1 MEYNIEEI
9 LEMYEDDF
17 NPGPRPMAQEPRNM
31 YAGGQLVRNTNN
43 GSRPGY
49 AGKPYLDQA
58 KFIEEFTKQRI
69 EGNKTTAEFVEYL
82 NNNYKPSAQTD
93 KFKIGNVDRRMRIL
107 QEKGLIPKDIVTKG
121 SKANLAL
128 TPEKYISLLGEE
140 GYAAVKDNPTL
151 LKSRYEY
158 AREKKNNPNF
168 LEQRKIRRQNWINS
182 LSPEEYEEKITKPAR
197 IKNAERRGN
206 FPKFTVDRNNSK
218 SLAWK
223 DLVSRTYGT
232 QSDIRGKPYFT
243 FETPLEEGK
252 NYNTADMKKIVLI
265 DSKGNKFR
273 YDTLFDD
280 VKKVAGE
287 KEGNMFKNT
296 YDQRAFMNKDGIT
309 TELNKLY
316 GNQPGSFK
324 SVFNIQHIEGFNQN
338 PFKIHM
344 TFADQ
349 NFKENSARRTFTS
362 EFGKADTYSKKKAA
376 VNNYYKSL
384 GPEIVA
390 QIGKKPKGV
399 AKPLM
404 ELLKK
409 TGIKLT
415 DRQVTGAT
423 ALDEVMK
430 TIKEANPELAKK
442 VEIRLNGGLPLDDI
456 MSELKKIPGLEKT
469 AKGLAK
475 GFMKVGGPL
484 EVGFVG
490 LDMFNELSKGKTGK
504 QAFKTAVS
512 NLTFGAYEGGKRE
525 DMRTLL
531 ETAKNLNIDSTG
543 FSELKEL
550 MDLEKNLLTEKGN
563 LQKTFQYGMDE
574 RSVKKY
580 EDLINKLQ
588 NEFDSKSIA
597 LQGKLDV
604 NSLVDNYTKT
614 TKSLAEQQFEKSK
627 DSRSKRV
634 YPEMGSMGSDFMA
647 TIMNPIQSFLP
658 QNLMETTN
666 VTRPYVRALRKIPG
680 IGSFFD
686 PTSDAAILSAT
697 SQADRNERVEKAKP
711 NIISES
717 QSINYANGGIAN
729 LMKKYYD

>member
-1 MEYNIEEI
+1 MSNDYLKGNLLRHTRAEGYYRRDASLGKVDGAWKTFVQENKDRDA
-9 LEMYEDDF
+9 LTMD
-17 NPGPRPMAQEPRNM
+17 QEPRNM
-31 YAGGQLVRNTNN
+31 YAGGQLVRNTDN

-49 AGKPYLDQA
+49 SGKPYLDQT

-69 EGNKTTAEFVEYL
+69 DGNKTTAEFVEYL
-82 NNNYKPSAQTD
+82 NDNYKPSAQTD
-93 KFKIGNVDRRMRIL
+93 KFNIGNVDRRMRVL
-107 QEKGLIPKDIVTKG
+107 QKKGLISTDIVTKG

-168 LEQRKIRRQNWINS
+168 LEQRKIRRQNWIDS
-182 LSPEEYEEKITKPAR
+182 LSPEEYEEKVTKPAR

-252 NYNTADMKKIVLI
+252 NYNTADMKKIVLV
-265 DSKGNKFR
+265 DQKGNKFT

-280 VKKVAGE
+280 VKKIAGE
-287 KEGNMFKNT
+287 KEFNMFKNT

-316 GNQPGSFK
+316 GNKPGSFK

-362 EFGKADTYSKKKAA
+362 DFGKADTYSKKKAA

-390 QIGKKPKGV
+390 QIGKKPQGV

-404 ELLKK
+404 ELLNL
-409 TGIKLT
+409 TPIKLT
-415 DRQVTGAT
+415 DSQTKGVTAIDNDIKKRLTTISKGGGSKAKAATKALAILAGSTGA
-423 ALDEVMK
+423 AV
-430 TIKEANPELAKK
+430 A
-442 VEIRLNGGLPLDDI
+442 DDG
-456 MSELKKIPGLEKT
+456 SEGT
-469 AKGLAK
+469 SG
-475 GFMKVGGPL
+475 M
-484 EVGFVG
+484 
-490 LDMFNELSKGKTGK
+490 
-504 QAFKTAVS
+504 
-512 NLTFGAYEGGKRE
+512 LT
-525 DMRTLL
+525 
-531 ETAKNLNIDSTG
+531 
-543 FSELKEL
+543 
-550 MDLEKNLLTEKGN
+550 
-563 LQKTFQYGMDE
+563 
-574 RSVKKY
+574 
-580 EDLINKLQ
+580 
-588 NEFDSKSIA
+588 
-597 LQGKLDV
+597 
-604 NSLVDNYTKT
+604 
-614 TKSLAEQQFEKSK
+614 
-627 DSRSKRV
+627 
-634 YPEMGSMGSDFMA
+634 
-647 TIMNPIQSFLP
+647 
-658 QNLMETTN
+658 
-666 VTRPYVRALRKIPG
+666 
-680 IGSFFD
+680 
-686 PTSDAAILSAT
+686 DAAIAGGAVATVGTKAGRKLLGNLFNAAGLPASIAFNYFAGIDANSSLDRTILGAELATAPSLIQSAIKVT
-697 SQADRNERVEKAKP
+697 DKIKNPLLKKTAQVATTINPYYAAKVARAVQP
-711 NIISES
+711 V
-717 QSINYANGGIAN
+717 GIATLGGELAYKIATESN
-729 LMKKYYD
+729 PNMLRDKQGNALFDVNKADTLFSNMLMQSDKKFLPENQYKKQYGDKNPDLPELFIEKLKND